1 MAISKTQYV
10 ITYNIYLTNR
20 ENTLIIKLIYR
31 FIVYII
37 TNTYT
42 LLIKILKICVFI
54 WYIFKYLLRFFEKLT
69 SFFPNYLHIFIIC
82 ILATWVTWNII
93 FILFFNLI
101 FLDFF
106 LFSVIFFIVFY
117 HLSDIFSIAFSYI

>member
-54 WYIFKYLLRFFEKLT
+54 WYIFKYLLRFFKKLT
-69 SFFPNYLHIFIIC
+69 SFFHNYLHIFIIC